1 MTENINTIG
10 SDIIKDLEDR
20 YMKIL
25 TTILLKNNKIHNYCK
40 TVENEINKNYKE
52 LKEKTRE
59 KNLIKT
65 PFERMVSFHV
75 IEHCIKN
82 HINIKPHLNPI
93 SSDMLFELDDCFL
106 NIDCKTDNIVTN
118 KGDTNDISIMP
129 NQITFEAKPLFK
141 KNIGDHFFSGIHYT
155 GQQKPIIDNKPNLT
169 FMFKLVYADNE
180 GLDKNQKIQSPK
192 YEIGKYQ
199 NLWLTLTYVPN
210 GLTLSE
216 EDRGEILQ
224 GIKTYHYVTA
234 KKNFPLKYK
243 PVKEISEN
251 WIKFKNV
258 STNFYL
264 DTELEHPWF
273 DGELVVRGLQQ
284 KKYCV
289 ILEGMSARLNRLKVR
304 DYQKHEILSGSSS

>member
-1 MTENINTIG
+1 MTENINTI
-10 SDIIKDLEDR
+10 SPDIIKDLEDR

-40 TVENEINKNYKE
+40 TAENEINKNYKE

-75 IEHCIKN
+75 IEHCIEN
-82 HINIKPHLNPI
+82 DINIQPHLNPI
-93 SSDMLFELDDCFL
+93 SSDMMFELDDCFL

-129 NQITFEAKPLFK
+129 NQVTFEAKPLFK
-141 KNIGDHFFSGIHYT
+141 KNIGDHIFSGIHYT
-155 GQQKPIIDNKPNLT
+155 GQQKPIINNKPNLT

-199 NLWLTLTYVPN
+199 NLWLALTYVPN

-216 EDRGEILQ
+216 EDKGEILQ

-234 KKNFPLKYK
+234 KKNFFIKYK
-243 PVKEISEN
+243 PVKEISNN

-289 ILEGMSARLNRLKVR
+289 ILEGMSARLNKLKVR
-304 DYQKHEILSGSSS
+304 DYQKHEFLSGSSS